1 MRAHVRADIAVWFA
15 ILATAAVLCT
25 RLRPA
30 MLDEHELGALSG
42 QDPRWWWPLIA
53 AAATA
58 AVVIALRGWLT
69 RTTWPAMQICS
80 FAAASAWA
88 ASLVS
93 VRHPAYDGAEVGTY
107 LGNALSRALGDIA
120 TSNAWLP
127 SVIVGIGGGIAVVL
141 LNAAMQSLSGRVQ
154 AQRLAPVLILTPS
167 AALLADGFEVVGLVA
182 VCAVLALSAMASE
195 RGRGLLWSTG
205 LGLLSG
211 ILLFAG
217 ALTGFAC
224 TAAGVGMLCIYFLR
238 RRSLMIIVSGL
249 GVLGSLLL
257 ASVAIGWSWPQE
269 FGEASALK
277 LDAPAELA
285 VGVILGVLAVI
296 ALGGPSHRESWR
308 KVRGTPAWPVMLTGL
323 VAAVLA
329 VLTRPAGLGVIPAA
343 AVWLPL
349 LTAAASAPPRAG
361 GTPEGPSAVGLTLTA
376 AMGIAVAALG
386 YL

>member
-42 QDPRWWWPLIA
+42 QDPCWWWPLIA

-80 FAAASAWA
+80 FTAASAWTA
-88 ASLVS
+88 ALVS

>member
-80 FAAASAWA
+80 FTAASAWTA
-88 ASLVS
+88 ALVS

-349 LTAAASAPPRAG
+349 LTAAVSAPPRAG
-361 GTPEGPSAVGLTLTA
+361 GTPEGPSAVGITLTA